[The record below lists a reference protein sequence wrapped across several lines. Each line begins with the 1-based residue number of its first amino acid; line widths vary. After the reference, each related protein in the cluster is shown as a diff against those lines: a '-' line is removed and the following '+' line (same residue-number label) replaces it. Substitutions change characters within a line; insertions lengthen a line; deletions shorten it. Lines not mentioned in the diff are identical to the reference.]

1 MNNGGSVGDVIG
13 EDNRSDGK
21 VKNCCHD
28 NKMASRLDRRFLFLV
43 LLASAAR
50 LFKCRRFFFFFFFR
64 VCVLKWGHGRRC
76 S

>member
-13 EDNRSDGK
+13 GDNRSDGK

-28 NKMASRLDRRFLFLV
+28 NKMASRLDRLFLFLV

-50 LFKCRRFFFFFFFR
+50 LFKCRRLFLIFFR
-64 VCVLKWGHGRRC
+64 VCVLKWGHGCRR